1 MGVRVIDGEGHA
13 GAAAPA
19 RAQAGDGRGAEV
31 GVSGHAVRS
40 QGIHSTHSAQ
50 SMHFIHLV
58 HLKRVRCCVALGG
71 PVEDEV
77 KEVSEEQEQP
87 AMHLPAAAPRAPQA
101 VPPASPARTAGGDGE
116 GSLHPRSDCRF
127 SWRGRGGGCARVA
140 RVVDED
146 VALDR
151 VRVALEEGKH
161 LPLRDQALRGDEGSG
176 A

>member
-1 MGVRVIDGEGHA
+1 VGVSVIDREGHA

-19 RAQAGDGRGAEV
+19 HAQAGDGRGAEL
-31 GVSGHAVRS
+31 GASGHAVRRDAFNA
-40 QGIHSTHSAQ
+40 THSAQ
-50 SMHFIHLV
+50 SMHFMHLV
-58 HLKRVRCCVALGG
+58 HRKRARCCVALGG

-101 VPPASPARTAGGDGE
+101 APPASPARTAGGDGE

-127 SWRGRGGGCARVA
+127 SWRGRGCGCARVA
-140 RVVDED
+140 RVVDKD

-151 VRVALEEGKH
+151 VRVALKEGQH
-161 LPLRDQALRGDEGSG
+161 LPFLSFRSG
-176 A
+176 TPWG